1 MGSGLGNSSREAK
14 EALALIAVGM
24 REYMCIMT
32 HACHTMYFQMI
43 WQMNTCM
50 N

>member
-32 HACHTMYFQMI
+32 MYFQMI

>member
-32 HACHTMYFQMI
+32 HACIKCIFR
-43 WQMNTCM
+43 
-50 N
+50 